1 MTPLRLSRAT
11 LRQLP
16 HSIRVPSYDPALAT
30 AGIVHLGIGGFHRAH
45 MARYTH
51 DLFEREAESREWGIV
66 GAGLLP
72 ADRRMHETLLA
83 QDGLYTLV
91 ENSGAQET
99 VSVIGAITQLVHCA
113 ADSSALLRAIDHP
126 LIRIVSLTVTEN
138 GYCLNAATKQ
148 LDFEHPTIAADLAAP
163 DQPHSAVAII
173 VEALRRR
180 MVRGQAAFTALSCDN
195 IQHNGNV
202 LRRAVLQFAERRD
215 ASLARWIEANA
226 RFPNTMVD
234 RITPVT
240 RAEAIADL
248 AERHGID
255 DGWPVFCEAFRQW
268 VIEDDF
274 VQGRPRWERVG
285 AQFVHDVTPYEFMKL
300 RLLNTSHLAIAALGK
315 LAGYTFIDET
325 MRDDRLRRYMQALMD
340 RETAP
345 TLPSVPGIDLQR
357 YKATLIERFANP
369 AIKDTVERVNTD
381 APLNVLVDPVRD
393 RLKAGQSI
401 ELLALGL
408 AAWMRRMRGTDENGE
423 RIDIRH
429 PVADLL
435 REKAL
440 EGGSDPRPMLGVERL
455 FGELVHDE
463 RLVTTVGK
471 WLASLYAV
479 GAAETLARA
488 DEQLRL

>member
-1 MTPLRLSRAT
+1 
-11 LRQLP
+11 
-16 HSIRVPSYDPALAT
+16 
-30 AGIVHLGIGGFHRAH
+30 

-51 DLFEREAESREWGIV
+51 DLFDSEPGSREWGIV

-72 ADRRMHETLLA
+72 ADRRMHEILSA

-91 ENSGAQET
+91 ENSGTQET
-99 VSVIGAITQLVHCA
+99 VSVIGAITQLVHSA
-113 ADSSALLRAIDHP
+113 DDSSVLLKAIDDP

-148 LDFEHPTIAADLAAP
+148 LDFEHPTIAADLIAP
-163 DQPHSAVAII
+163 EQPHTAIAII

-180 MVRGQAAFTALSCDN
+180 MASGRPAFTALSCDN

-202 LRRAVLQFAERRD
+202 LRRAVLRFAERRD
-215 ASLARWIEANA
+215 APLARWIEANA

-248 AERHGID
+248 TKRHGIE
-255 DGWPVFCEAFRQW
+255 DGWPVFCETFRQW
-268 VIEDDF
+268 VVEDDF
-274 VQGRPRWERVG
+274 VQGRPQWERVG
-285 AQFVHDVTPYEFMKL
+285 AQFVQDVTPYEFMKL
-300 RLLNTSHLAIAALGK
+300 RLLNTSHLAIAALGR
-315 LAGYTFIDET
+315 LVGYTFIDET

-345 TLPSVPGIDLQR
+345 TLPPVPGIDLQR
-357 YKATLIERFANP
+357 YKTTLIGRFANS

-381 APLNVLVDPVRD
+381 APLNVLVDPIRD
-393 RLKAGQSI
+393 RLNDQQSI

-408 AAWMRRMRGTDENGE
+408 AAWMRRMRGTDEKGE

-440 EGGSDPRPMLGVERL
+440 EGGGDPRPMLGIERL

-463 RLVTTVGK
+463 RLVKTVGK

-488 DEQLRL
+488 DRELQL